1 MSKPVFT
8 DDREKQDPV
17 LGNGDGDGDGA
28 IDSDDSRPDLI
39 ITELVAE
46 GNKNPSLQFAK
57 RSLTI
62 LFASFHRSSA

>member
-17 LGNGDGDGDGA
+17 VDNGDGGL
-28 IDSDDSRPDLI
+28 DSDDSRPDLI

-46 GNKNPSLQFAK
+46 GKTPF
-57 RSLTI
+57 
-62 LFASFHRSSA
+62 SSTR

>member
-17 LGNGDGDGDGA
+17 LGNGDGDGV

-46 GNKNPSLQFAK
+46 GNKNPSVQFAN

>member
-17 LGNGDGDGDGA
+17 VGNGDGGL
-28 IDSDDSRPDLI
+28 DSDDSRSPDLI

-46 GNKNPSLQFAK
+46 GKTPF
-57 RSLTI
+57 
-62 LFASFHRSSA
+62 SSTR